1 VQYDRQPGGSYV
13 RTWLHANQQA
23 SVIATTTDAAT
34 ASAIFSYGPGACP
47 VPRHGGEPNQLTG
60 TSFRFTGQRLDA
72 DTGLYYFK
80 ARWYSAYLG
89 RFLQTDPVGQADDMN
104 LYG

>member
-1 VQYDRQPGGSYV
+1 
-13 RTWLHANQQA
+13 L
-23 SVIATTTDAAT
+23 IACRDVGARL
-34 ASAIFSYGPGACP
+34 AIFSYGPF
-47 VPRHGGEPNQLTG
+47 GEPNQLTG